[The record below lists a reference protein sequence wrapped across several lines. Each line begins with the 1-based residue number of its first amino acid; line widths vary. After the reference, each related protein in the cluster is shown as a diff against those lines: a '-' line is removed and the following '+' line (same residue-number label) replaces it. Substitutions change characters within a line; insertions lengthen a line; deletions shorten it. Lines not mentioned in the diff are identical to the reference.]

1 MFMNEQLIKRV
12 IADQA
17 EELKIRKNIKLVER
31 DVFSYAKQFLN
42 EKIIKVITGVRR
54 CGKST
59 FCHQLLEGQSYGYL
73 NFDDERLMGLEAND
87 LDQILENILVA
98 YPNAQYLLFDEI
110 QNVYGWEL
118 FANRLMRQ
126 GYNIVLS
133 GSNSKMLSRELAT
146 HLTGRSI
153 QIELFPFSFREYLKL
168 KNENYD
174 ENQSNSTKKIAK
186 IRLLLNEYIEYGGFP
201 EINILENKN
210 KYLRELFDKIIFR
223 DIVERYKIRDITT
236 LKELG
241 LTMINYFSYLFTY
254 NKLSNSLQINSVN
267 TVKEYL
273 SYLEETYLICYLQ
286 NHSFKIKEEIRNPR
300 KVYSIDTGLINA
312 LSTSISQNYGRKI
325 ENIVFLNEKRKENR
339 INYFSDGKCE
349 VDFLITNQKNEITL
363 IQVAQDIS
371 DERTFKREI
380 DSILKTVK
388 NISAKKLL
396 IINETKEEK
405 FNIDGN
411 QIEIIPLWKYLLT

>member
-1 MFMNEQLIKRV
+1 MNEQIIKRV
-12 IADQA
+12 LADQV

-31 DVFSYAKQFLN
+31 DVFSYAKKFLD

-59 FCHQLLEGQSYGYL
+59 FCHQLLEGQNYGYL

-87 LDQILENILVA
+87 LDQILENILVV
-98 YPNAQYLLFDEI
+98 YPKAQYFLFDEI

-118 FANRLMRQ
+118 FVNRLMRQ
-126 GYNIVLS
+126 GYNIVLT

-168 KNENYD
+168 KNEKYD
-174 ENQSNSTKKIAK
+174 KNQFNSTKKIAK

-210 KYLRELFDKIIFR
+210 KYLRELFEKIIFR

-241 LTMINYFSYLFTY
+241 LTMINYFSSLFTY

-286 NHSFKIKEEIRNPR
+286 KHSFKIKEEIRNSR

-312 LSTSISQNYGRKI
+312 LSTSLSKNYGRKI

-339 INYFSDGKCE
+339 INYYSDGKCE

-363 IQVAQDIS
+363 IQVAQDITA
-371 DERTFKREI
+371 ERTFKREI
-380 DSILKTVK
+380 DSLLKANKTLNPK
-388 NISAKKLL
+388 RLM
-396 IINETKEEK
+396 IINETKEDEIK
-405 FNIDGN
+405 IDGN
-411 QIEIIPLWKYLLT
+411 EIEIIPLWKYLLT

>member
-1 MFMNEQLIKRV
+1 MNEQLIKRV